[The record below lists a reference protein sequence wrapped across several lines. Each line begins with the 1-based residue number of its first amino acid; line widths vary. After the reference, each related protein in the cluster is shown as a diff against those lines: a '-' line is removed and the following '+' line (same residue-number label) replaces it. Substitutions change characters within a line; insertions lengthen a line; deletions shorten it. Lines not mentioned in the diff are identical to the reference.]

1 MIISELCNYYD
12 VLAGDEKSN
21 ISPYGFESVKANLLA
36 TLTEEGELYDIVPLG
51 ENNGGSPVRFVV
63 PKTMKVS
70 GIAASPVLDNTAYIF
85 GISVNKG
92 TKNIEEKKFLT
103 AKELHIRL
111 FGEAQCVQARAIVA
125 FFEKW
130 DLQKAWE
137 NENLLKLYTDNGK
150 LLSGNVAFRLKGE
163 TQYLHEVPE
172 ICDIWLAENQRK
184 LDNKGSRKRQCSVTG
199 EMQEIAQLHN
209 QLTGVK
215 GANATGASLISFKQ
229 DAHRSYNI
237 EKSYGAAVSQR
248 VMFEYTTALQY
259 LLNSKNQKL
268 YFGEDTVVFW
278 AHTRSR
284 RVEELLGMLFMCKEE
299 SKDSD
304 NTESIENKQMQQMVY
319 TLLEEGK
326 KGIPVVQSNDELRE
340 LDAQATFCCLGLAPN
355 AARIS
360 VRYFYKDNV
369 GDFVEKIKQH
379 QDDIKICGGRKLI
392 SNSSL
397 LYATLSEKSKDK
409 KVNPLLG
416 GAIMRA
422 VLSGEMYPQ
431 MMLQQIIMRVKAEQS
446 VTQSRAASIKGY
458 LVRKARINN
467 KEEEITVALNKESTN
482 EAYLLGRV
490 FAILERIQRDALGD
504 NVNATIKD
512 KFFSTAC
519 ANPVRVFPNLIKL
532 CQHHITKAKSNNKF
546 GNMYYM
552 ERALQECMG
561 NLPVDSFPASQN
573 MEAQGRF
580 ILGYYQQVQ
589 SIYEPK
595 NKTEQ

>member
-1 MIISELCNYYD
+1 
-12 VLAGDEKSN
+12 
-21 ISPYGFESVKANLLA
+21 
-36 TLTEEGELYDIVPLG
+36 
-51 ENNGGSPVRFVV
+51 
-63 PKTMKVS
+63 
-70 GIAASPVLDNTAYIF
+70 
-85 GISVNKG
+85 
-92 TKNIEEKKFLT
+92 
-103 AKELHIRL
+103 
-111 FGEAQCVQARAIVA
+111 
-125 FFEKW
+125 
-130 DLQKAWE
+130 
-137 NENLLKLYTDNGK
+137 
-150 LLSGNVAFRLKGE
+150 
-163 TQYLHEVPE
+163 
-172 ICDIWLAENQRK
+172 
-184 LDNKGSRKRQCSVTG
+184 
-199 EMQEIAQLHN
+199 
-209 QLTGVK
+209 
-215 GANATGASLISFKQ
+215 
-229 DAHRSYNI
+229 
-237 EKSYGAAVSQR
+237 
-248 VMFEYTTALQY
+248 
-259 LLNSKNQKL
+259 
-268 YFGEDTVVFW
+268 
-278 AHTRSR
+278 
-284 RVEELLGMLFMCKEE
+284 
-299 SKDSD
+299 
-304 NTESIENKQMQQMVY
+304 
-319 TLLEEGK
+319 
-326 KGIPVVQSNDELRE
+326 
-340 LDAQATFCCLGLAPN
+340 
-355 AARIS
+355 
-360 VRYFYKDNV
+360 
-369 GDFVEKIKQH
+369 
-379 QDDIKICGGRKLI
+379 
-392 SNSSL
+392 
-397 LYATLSEKSKDK
+397 
-409 KVNPLLG
+409 
-416 GAIMRA
+416 MRA

>member
-1 MIISELCNYYD
+1 
-12 VLAGDEKSN
+12 
-21 ISPYGFESVKANLLA
+21 
-36 TLTEEGELYDIVPLG
+36 
-51 ENNGGSPVRFVV
+51 
-63 PKTMKVS
+63 
-70 GIAASPVLDNTAYIF
+70 
-85 GISVNKG
+85 
-92 TKNIEEKKFLT
+92 
-103 AKELHIRL
+103 
-111 FGEAQCVQARAIVA
+111 VQARAIVA

-130 DLQKAWE
+130 DLQKARE
-137 NENLLKLYTDNGK
+137 NKILLKLYADNGK
-150 LLSGNVAFRLKGE
+150 LLKGNIAFKLKGE
-163 TQYLHEVPE
+163 TQYFHEVPE
-172 ICDIWLAENQRK
+172 ICDIWLAENVRIIEEQK
-184 LDNKGSRKRQCSVTG
+184 NPKRQCSITG
-199 EMQEIAQLHN
+199 EVLEIAQIHKKIM
-209 QLTGVK
+209 GIK
-215 GANATGASLISFKQ
+215 GSNSTGASLISFKQ

-248 VMFEYTTALQY
+248 GMFEYTTALQY

-299 SKDSD
+299 PKDSD

-326 KGIPVVQSNDELRE
+326 KGIATIQSNDELRDF
-340 LDAQATFCCLGLAPN
+340 DAQATFCCLGLAPN

-369 GDFVEKIKQH
+369 GDFAEKIKQH
-379 QDDIKICGGRKLI
+379 QDDIKICGDMKFI
-392 SNSSL
+392 SNSDL
-397 LYATLSEKSKDK
+397 LNATVSEKIKNK

-422 VLSGEMYPQ
+422 VLSGGMYPQ

-446 VTQSRAASIKGY
+446 SKKDKDYDKAKRDYDNAKKDCDKANKNYDKANKVMQLRVASIKGY